1 MWIGDSSSLPAAPVP
16 PVADE
21 ARPTGPSSAA
31 HAPSVPDALRRPAPS
46 AARGS
51 AALPPRNNALPGERQ
66 PVTAAKISAA
76 LAALAAARGLRSIVS
91 IGRDVGLD
99 RGVANK
105 HIAPD
110 GHCRQLA
117 ALRGYPDYPQHVKDI
132 ATSLRALGHAA
143 QADELAAMVQAGK
156 RHQAAPSRPAAAK
169 ANHIDAHKLVQAL
182 QYFRQREAARAAG
195 RFDDETLLR
204 SVDETVGVKSRMVSG
219 WVTTT
224 GELAKPLEAIARLP
238 GYLERREEIRELL
251 VAFGHTDTA
260 AALLDYVPAR
270 QVPSA
275 DALARGLEAMAEAGE
290 GTRKRGAL
298 RAAELASGWSRT
310 TLKSH
315 LEGDDAALAQK
326 IGALPDYDAH
336 ANAIRASLQRMG
348 REGLANALPA
358 TRSQRAEQRKKNS
371 PVPWPAHVFLER
383 AGGNLHKIEAAARL
397 IRSGVPMAE
406 ATKQAQ
412 AHKALIL
419 PLLDDKG
426 TLRSPSDVA
435 DMLDGMDAQAERRIR
450 ELVARLS
457 RRLDPP
463 PAPPVGAHPDVA
475 GTGAKRMPAHE
486 FLDRASVSL
495 TPIVAAA
502 RLLHEDPALS
512 RGDAARSVGASPSVV
527 RALFDRQ
534 GVLRHARVVERSLDG
549 MDPRASERL
558 QKLVDRLAERL
569 GQTPAPPDE
578 DAKPMRSVTMK
589 SGVFGR
595 PRLLVVDRHTHVP
608 ELDKKKGIYEQ
619 NPGLVQPPRSFEPD
633 RHRQP
638 LRWLSTVLK
647 EAFDNSLEVQSYWDA
662 TRRQI
667 ILSTNRTFLNKQI
680 EDFVRSGKLA
690 EMLAVK
696 PPKLPAPQA
705 DRVERH
711 FAKLAGRLDPAADP
725 HLDSASDA
733 VLAAIAEGRIKVAD
747 KGHRDEGKR
756 MSLHAER
763 RILHHVEARLG
774 EPLNLSNLAG
784 TMRPCG
790 DCAEALDAGPE
801 VRRGPFFTSQ
811 AARMLTESDET
822 RARNERDGIG
832 TFITSTRDEPPR
844 LTFAHDTD
852 SDSDARFSDA
862 SDSETQTRD
871 VRAWLKAATGTYKR
885 TRTWKPE
892 DEVDIKRSRTE
903 PAAGTSS
910 APPADFDWSKHLR
923 GLGAGEP
930 PPGMVAPHAHHIVFQ
945 NGRGAR
951 MCAYLDESK
960 AILARHGIDGVYGR
974 ENLVWAPNKNHST
987 AAARAVRDALVEA
1000 DRTGSRD
1007 AVVQALAT
1015 LGRHFADRSIDT
1027 LYK

>member
-1 MWIGDSSSLPAAPVP
+1 MRIDISGLPSATDPSA
-16 PVADE
+16 ADE
-21 ARPTGPSSAA
+21 ARPSSSSAA
-31 HAPSVPDALRRPAPS
+31 GHAPSGLQPLRRPAP
-46 AARGS
+46 AATGGS
-51 AALPPRNNALPGERQ
+51 AAPPPRNNALPGERQ

-76 LAALAAARGLRSIVS
+76 LAALAAANGLRSIVS

-110 GHCRQLA
+110 GQCRNLA
-117 ALRGYPDYPQHVKDI
+117 ALRGYPDYPQHAPAID
-132 ATSLRALGHAA
+132 TSLRALGHAA
-143 QADELAAMVQAGK
+143 QADKLAAMVRAGK
-156 RHQAAPSRPAAAK
+156 RHDAAPSRPAAAK
-169 ANHIDAHKLVQAL
+169 PNHIDAHKLVQAL

-204 SVDETVGVKSRMVSG
+204 SVDEVVGVKSHMVSG
-219 WVTTT
+219 WVTTA

-251 VAFGHTDTA
+251 VAFGHTGMA

-270 QVPSA
+270 QLPSA
-275 DALARGLEAMAEAGE
+275 AALARGLEAMAQAGE
-290 GTRKRGAL
+290 AMGTRKRGAL
-298 RAAELASGWSRT
+298 RAAELASGLSRT
-310 TLKSH
+310 TLNSH
-315 LEGDDAALAQK
+315 LQGDDAALAKK
-326 IGALPDYDAH
+326 IGSLPDYGAH

-358 TRSQRAEQRKKNS
+358 TSAQGADPRKNSS

-397 IRSGVPMAE
+397 IRAGVPIPE
-406 ATKQAQ
+406 ATKQAK

-419 PLLDDKG
+419 PLLHDKG
-426 TLRSPSDVA
+426 ALRSPSEVA
-435 DMLDGMDAQAERRIR
+435 DMLDGMDAQAERRVR
-450 ELVARLS
+450 ELVDRLS
-457 RRLDPP
+457 RRLDPQ
-463 PAPPVGAHPDVA
+463 PAPSRAVRGA
-475 GTGAKRMPAHE
+475 E
-486 FLDRASVSL
+486 
-495 TPIVAAA
+495 
-502 RLLHEDPALS
+502 
-512 RGDAARSVGASPSVV
+512 
-527 RALFDRQ
+527 
-534 GVLRHARVVERSLDG
+534 
-549 MDPRASERL
+549 
-558 QKLVDRLAERL
+558 
-569 GQTPAPPDE
+569 
-578 DAKPMRSVTMK
+578 PMRSVMLN

-595 PRLLVVDRHTHVP
+595 PRLLVVDRRTQVP
-608 ELDKKKGIYEQ
+608 EKDKNKGIYDQ

-647 EAFDNSLEVQSYWDA
+647 EAFDNSLEVQCYWDA
-662 TRRQI
+662 ARRQI

-690 EMLAVK
+690 AMLAVR
-696 PPKLPAPQA
+696 PPKLAAPQA

-711 FAKLAGRLDPAADP
+711 FAKLAGRLNPAADP
-725 HLDSASDA
+725 HFDSASDA
-733 VLAAIAEGRIKVAD
+733 VLAAIAEGRIRVAD
-747 KGHRDEGKR
+747 KGHREEGKR

-763 RILHHVEARLG
+763 RILQHVEARLG
-774 EPLNLSNLAG
+774 EPLQLSNLAG

-790 DCAEALDAGPE
+790 DCAEALDAGPN

-832 TFITSTRDEPPR
+832 TFITSTRDDPPR

-862 SDSETQTRD
+862 SDSDSRD
-871 VRAWLKAATGTYKR
+871 VRAWLKEATGIYKR
-885 TRTWKPE
+885 SRTWKPE
-892 DEVDIKRSRTE
+892 DDVGIKRSRTE
-903 PAAGTSS
+903 PAAGTSN

-923 GLGAGEP
+923 DLGAGEP

-945 NGRGAR
+945 NGRGSR
-951 MCAYLDESK
+951 MGAYLDESK
-960 AILARHGIDGVYGR
+960 AILAKHGIDDVYGR

-1015 LGRHFADRSIDT
+1015 LGRHFADRTIDT